1 MKKNTLFIAF
11 LMASTF
17 SFAGNDGSVTL
28 IIDAAHGGKDDG
40 AKAIDGTK
48 ESDLCWAFAQVLA
61 EKAKE
66 ANINVVLSRKQNET
80 KSLMERA
87 AANQKADNQTYYIS
101 IHMNT
106 SPNLDNH
113 GFGIIT
119 AQGNQIDGTMLFAR
133 HLMHVFS
140 NMGAIN
146 MEQKNLAVLKDSK
159 IPALV
164 FSPGY
169 LTNAE
174 DLKNLKSVKFQQTIA
189 TKVIEAINLK

>member
-1 MKKNTLFIAF
+1 MKKITLFVFF

-17 SFAGNDGSVTL
+17 SFAANEGGITL
-28 IIDAAHGGKDDG
+28 IIDAAHGGKDER
-40 AKAIDGTK
+40 AKAFDGTK
-48 ESDLCWAFAQVLA
+48 ESDLCWSFAQVLA

-101 IHMNT
+101 IHMNA

-119 AQGNQIDGTMLFAR
+119 AHGNQLDGTILFAR

-140 NMGAIN
+140 NMGSIS
-146 MEQKNLAVLKDSK
+146 MDQKNLAVLKESK

-189 TKVIEAINLK
+189 SKLIEAINMK